1 MKPFTEFCAH
11 YELDP
16 ATAEAREEYRDYC
29 DKLTL
34 FRDMQPNDEPELEFR
49 RIRILSANGS
59 PMLVDERIYQALG
72 LKFNEPSPFLTAEE
86 VTAAYL
92 AKGASHE

>member
-1 MKPFTEFCAH
+1 MKPFAEFCAH

-34 FRDMQPNDEPELEFR
+34 FRNMQPKDEPELEFR

-59 PMLVDERIYQALG
+59 PMWVDARIYQVLG
-72 LKFNEPSPFLTAEE
+72 LNVNERSPFLTAEE
-86 VTAAYL
+86 VKAAYL
-92 AKGASHE
+92 AKGGSDE

>member
-1 MKPFTEFCAH
+1 MKSFAEFCAH

-34 FRDMQPNDEPELEFR
+34 FRDMQPKDESELEFR

-59 PMLVDERIYQALG
+59 PMWVDARIYQSLG

-92 AKGASHE
+92 AKGGSDE

>member
-1 MKPFTEFCAH
+1 MKPFAEFCAH

-34 FRDMQPNDEPELEFR
+34 FRDMLPKDEPELEFR
-49 RIRILSANGS
+49 RIRIKSANGS
-59 PMLVDERIYQALG
+59 PMLVDERICKALE

-86 VTAAYL
+86 VTEAYL

>member
-34 FRDMQPNDEPELEFR
+34 FRDMLPKDEPALEFR
-49 RIRILSANGS
+49 RIRILSAE
-59 PMLVDERIYQALG
+59 D
-72 LKFNEPSPFLTAEE
+72 

>member
-16 ATAEAREEYRDYC
+16 ATVEAREEYRDYC

-34 FRDMQPNDEPELEFR
+34 FRDMLPDGEPELECR

-59 PMLVDERIYQALG
+59 PMLVDSRIYQALG
-72 LKFNEPSPFLTAEE
+72 LKFNEPSPFLTVEE

-92 AKGASHE
+92 AKVASHE